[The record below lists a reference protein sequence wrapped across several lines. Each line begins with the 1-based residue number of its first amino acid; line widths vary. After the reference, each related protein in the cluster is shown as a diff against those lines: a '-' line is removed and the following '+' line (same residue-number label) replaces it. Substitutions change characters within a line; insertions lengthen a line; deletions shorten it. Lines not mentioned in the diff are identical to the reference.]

1 MYPIAQRNTLQNGKL
16 VFPSGAVRIS
26 YPRGKTM
33 TLSTHDRAAE
43 LHGLAEQTHVAGV
56 ASHDKADHLTSHE
69 LSKEADEHSATK
81 RRHDEEVAAE
91 VAKPA
96 KA

>member
-16 VFPSGAVRIS
+16 VLSSGAVRIS

-33 TLSTHDRAAE
+33 PQSTHDRAAE
-43 LHGLAEQTHVAGV
+43 LHGLAEHIHVAGV

-69 LSKEADEHSATK
+69 LSQEADEHSATK
-81 RRHDEEVAAE
+81 RRSDEEVAAE

>member
-33 TLSTHDRAAE
+33 PQSTHDRAAE
-43 LHGLAEQTHVAGV
+43 LHGLAEHTHAAAVV
-56 ASHDKADHLTSHE
+56 SHDKADHLTSHE
-69 LSKEADEHSATK
+69 LSKVADERSTTK
-81 RRHDEEVAAE
+81 GKHDDEVAAE
-91 VAKPA
+91 VAEPD